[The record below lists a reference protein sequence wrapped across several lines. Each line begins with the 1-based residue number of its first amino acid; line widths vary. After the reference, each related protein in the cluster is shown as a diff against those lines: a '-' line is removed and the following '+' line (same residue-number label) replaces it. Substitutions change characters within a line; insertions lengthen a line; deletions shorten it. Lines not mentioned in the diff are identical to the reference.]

1 MPINQRF
8 TCSSSSLGSIQDK
21 LICCPIAAAFSHTIH
36 FPGSSF
42 SWSHNA
48 AMDVYH
54 RKPGQDRYRCANCGT
69 VVACHNAESKEW
81 SVYGGQ
87 MERDEAG
94 KIKHWELLKPTAHI
108 FYDTRMLDVLDD
120 LGKWDGVILEIHPSS
135 YETIF
140 FAGTVSSGIFNIS

>member
-1 MPINQRF
+1 MSRTSTSEICRGGCYCGQISYTVTGKPTLSAYCHCTQ
-8 TCSSSSLGSIQDK
+8 CQSIK
-21 LICCPIAAAFSHTIH
+21 AAAFSHTIH

-42 SWSHNA
+42 SWTHNA

-69 VVACHNAESKEW
+69 VVACHNAENNEW

-94 KIKHWELLKPTAHI
+94 KIKQWELLKPTAHI

-120 LGKWDGVILEIHPSS
+120 LGKWDGYENSS
-135 YETIF
+135 
-140 FAGTVSSGIFNIS
+140 NRIS

>member
-1 MPINQRF
+1 MPNNQRLLVLPKHRREAH
-8 TCSSSSLGSIQDK
+8 CRAV
-21 LICCPIAAAFSHTIH
+21 AAVFSHTIH
-36 FPGSSF
+36 FQGSSF
-42 SWSHNA
+42 AWTHNA

-69 VVACHNAESKEW
+69 VVACYNAESNEW

-87 MERDEAG
+87 IERDEAG

-120 LGKWDGVILEIHPSS
+120 LGKWDGYENSS
-135 YETIF
+135 
-140 FAGTVSSGIFNIS
+140 NRIS